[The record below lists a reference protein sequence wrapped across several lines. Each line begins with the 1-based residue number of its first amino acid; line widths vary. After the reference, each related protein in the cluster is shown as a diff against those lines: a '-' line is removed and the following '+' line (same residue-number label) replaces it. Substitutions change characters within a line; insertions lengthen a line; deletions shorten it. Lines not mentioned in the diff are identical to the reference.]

1 MSVPTL
7 SASIAEVRSR
17 VLRAAI
23 ASVSSP
29 FTLQTQVQDWGGR
42 AWAYDLDL
50 APTKGADGRA
60 LSVFFDALAGSFG
73 RFLFA
78 DPTISQTVPGTPV
91 VSGAGQ
97 TGDALVIGGFPNS
110 TLVLRA
116 GDFLS
121 LGTGL
126 DTRLYRVTANATSDG
141 SGVATV
147 AIIPRLRTS
156 PADGAAVEVVAPKVL
171 LRMVGGV
178 PTSIAPAQIHRF
190 AFSAVEAI

>member
-1 MSVPTL
+1 MSVPVL
-7 SASIAEVRSR
+7 NAKIAEVRAR
-17 VLRAAI
+17 TLTAAI
-23 ASVSSP
+23 ARVSSP

-42 AWAYDLDL
+42 AWAYDLEL
-50 APTKGADGRA
+50 TPVQGADGRA

-78 DPTISQTVPGTPV
+78 DPSIVQTVPGTPV

-97 TGDALVIGGFPNS
+97 TGDALTISGFPNS

-126 DTRLYRVTANATSDG
+126 DTRLYRVTANVTSNG
-141 SGVATV
+141 SGVASV
-147 AIIPRLRTS
+147 PIIPRLRAS

-171 LRMVGGV
+171 LRMSGPV
-178 PTSIAPAQIHRF
+178 PTSISPAMIHRF